1 MSFSI
6 YDEFDIPEGWKP
18 IKLKELADFNKEA
31 WKKTNQPEHIHYI
44 DIKSVSTG
52 TMEKPTYMSFSE
64 APSRARRI
72 VNDGDIIISTV
83 RPNLKQFT
91 IIENRN
97 ETNLT
102 ASTGFCTIRAKDE
115 KFKWF
120 IYAIIT
126 SDFFTRYLER
136 TAEGAAYP
144 AFKPIDISESTVAL
158 PPEDELETISS
169 IVKSLYRKK
178 AVNNSMSA
186 TLEKIA
192 QRIFKSWF
200 VDFDP
205 VKANAEGVP
214 FDGLSPEIQALF
226 PNEFE
231 ESEFGMI
238 PKGWEAKTF
247 KDFCKSVSTG
257 GTPKRSESSYWNGNV
272 HWLSSGEVKK
282 PISIE
287 TKEYITELGLQKSAA
302 KLWPV
307 ETVVI
312 AMYGATAGEV
322 TILANEM
329 TTNQACCG
337 LIPNDNSSFYLFI
350 AATLEKEKLASKAS
364 GAAQQ
369 NLNKGIIET
378 HQFIMPNNSLLE
390 QFDKTVRP
398 LFNKWILNEQQNLG
412 LSKIRDKLLPRLI
425 SGKITI
431 QKAEELLEEAS

>member
-1 MSFSI
+1 
-6 YDEFDIPEGWKP
+6 
-18 IKLKELADFNKEA
+18 
-31 WKKTNQPEHIHYI
+31 
-44 DIKSVSTG
+44 
-52 TMEKPTYMSFSE
+52 
-64 APSRARRI
+64 
-72 VNDGDIIISTV
+72 
-83 RPNLKQFT
+83 
-91 IIENRN
+91 
-97 ETNLT
+97 
-102 ASTGFCTIRAKDE
+102 
-115 KFKWF
+115 
-120 IYAIIT
+120 
-126 SDFFTRYLER
+126 
-136 TAEGAAYP
+136 
-144 AFKPIDISESTVAL
+144 
-158 PPEDELETISS
+158 
-169 IVKSLYRKK
+169 
-178 AVNNSMSA
+178 
-186 TLEKIA
+186 
-192 QRIFKSWF
+192 
-200 VDFDP
+200 
-205 VKANAEGVP
+205 
-214 FDGLSPEIQALF
+214 
-226 PNEFE
+226 
-231 ESEFGMI
+231 
-238 PKGWEAKTF
+238 
-247 KDFCKSVSTG
+247 
-257 GTPKRSESSYWNGNV
+257 
-272 HWLSSGEVKK
+272 GEVKK

>member
-1 MSFSI
+1 MKSEWKSLKLSDIAYLSSDKIEMQDVGLNNYISTDNMLPDKSGVEPAIKLPSAKRVSHFEKGDILFSNI
-6 YDEFDIPEGWKP
+6 RPYFKKVWLAEFEGGASADVLVWKPLDKELVTKEYLYYLLSSDEFIEYSVRTSKGVKMPRGD
-18 IKLKELADFNKEA
+18 KEA
-31 WKKTNQPEHIHYI
+31 MLSYELI
-44 DIKSVSTG
+44 
-52 TMEKPTYMSFSE
+52 
-64 APSRARRI
+64 
-72 VNDGDIIISTV
+72 
-83 RPNLKQFT
+83 
-91 IIENRN
+91 
-97 ETNLT
+97 
-102 ASTGFCTIRAKDE
+102 
-115 KFKWF
+115 
-120 IYAIIT
+120 
-126 SDFFTRYLER
+126 
-136 TAEGAAYP
+136 
-144 AFKPIDISESTVAL
+144 L
-158 PPEDELETISS
+158 PPIEVQRNIALLGRRLDHKIT
-169 IVKSLYRKK
+169 
-178 AVNNSMSA
+178 NNTVMNA

-205 VKANAEGVP
+205 VKANAEDVP
-214 FDGLSPEIQALF
+214 FDGLSSEIQALF

-231 ESEFGMI
+231 ESELGMI